1 MKELL
6 AAKLAVMEKVR
17 RVEKTRRMVSAN
29 GGYQY
34 AGAEEIISEIR
45 PAMVLNGLTIA
56 PVRSELVLQDKL
68 HLASNKAMTHSVL
81 KVTFRLS
88 HSSGQY
94 EEIETFGEA
103 ADSMDKSINKC
114 MTAALKYALLQTF
127 LLQGAHDD
135 PDDYASQEQIPE
147 PAKNRLGWTE
157 VKSKVNN
164 LASRESSQ
172 YRELLDTY
180 SRNISAA
187 NLSKLGKSVDEFMEM
202 IAQEVNGLPEPEA
215 SKLKGVLAGKWLKRR
230 IRQADKPGD
239 MDLIAKQIESLNVPE
254 SWKESLRTYLNERRQ
269 TLQPA
274 KNN

>member
-29 GGYQY
+29 GGYHY
-34 AGAEEIISEIR
+34 AGAEEVISEIR
-45 PAMVLNGLTIA
+45 PAMVLNGLSIA
-56 PVRSELVLQDKL
+56 PVRSELVLQDKI
-68 HLASNKAMTHSVL
+68 HLANNKAMTHSVL

-88 HSSGQY
+88 HVSGQS

-114 MTAALKYALLQTF
+114 MTAALKYALLQSF

-147 PAKNRLGWTE
+147 PATNRLGWPE
-157 VKSKVNN
+157 KKSKVN
-164 LASRESSQ
+164 SVSGRESSQ
-172 YRELLDTY
+172 YRELLDAY
-180 SRNISAA
+180 SRNLNAA
-187 NLSKLGKSVDEFMEM
+187 NPSKLGKNVDEFLEM
-202 IAQEVNGLPEPEA
+202 IALEVNALPEPEA

-239 MDLIAKQIESLNVPE
+239 LDLIGKQIDTLNVPDN
-254 SWKESLRTYLNERRQ
+254 WKESLRGYMNERKQSLQ
-269 TLQPA
+269 TT
-274 KNN
+274 KN

>member
-45 PAMVLNGLTIA
+45 PAMVTNGLSIA
-56 PVRSELVLQDKL
+56 PVRSELILQDKL

-88 HSSGQY
+88 HVSGQQ

-135 PDDYASQEQIPE
+135 PDDYASQEQVHE
-147 PAKNRLGWTE
+147 PAKNRLGWAE
-157 VKSKVNN
+157 VKTKVNN
-164 LASRESSQ
+164 LSPRESSQ

-180 SRNISAA
+180 SRNLSAA
-187 NLSKLGKSVDEFMEM
+187 NISKLGKSVDEFLEM
-202 IAQEVNGLPEPEA
+202 IAQEVNGLPEPES
-215 SKLKGVLAGKWLKRR
+215 SKLKGVLAGKWIKRR

-239 MDLIAKQIESLNVPE
+239 LDLIGKQIESLNVPE
-254 SWKESLRTYLNERRQ
+254 PWKESLRGYMKERQ
-269 TLQPA
+269 QSMLA
-274 KNN
+274 VKN